1 MGPDS
6 LASDAI
12 SVYSLSS
19 IASSIS
25 FVSKPEGTSEVGGSR
40 GHQDTEK
47 PKAIYPQRVSLPQS
61 NFSTQARA
69 GPSKDEE
76 EYEGFSIVSNEPLA
90 VYQESPGMFSTDHSL
105 SQTGEV
111 RGSVNF
117 KHSISSPNSPGKMTL
132 IPSPNSPFQKV
143 GKRTG
148 SDIGE
153 SDHSSTETDSTVKS
167 QEEGNGPKLD
177 PQVLAQKILQETQS
191 HLLAVEHLQ
200 CVGSSRCPHQPGRSS
215 SLDEETA
222 SPSRVATFRS
232 SETSAFSRPLCSSIK
247 SQPSPTPVRPEL
259 LLGSSSLQTSSS
271 GDNSP
276 SPSKMSTKESARQLS
291 LSLDSCRPVADQPV
305 FRLKYPSSPYSA
317 HISRSPQNISPS
329 SGHRSPADS
338 TPSPALSYSSASSAR
353 SSPANPPALDKLKM
367 AAIDGKVQAIH
378 NLKMFWQNVP
388 QQPPGPM
395 RNSHSSSGKASKRDV
410 LSLLNLSPRRSK
422 EEATDKLELKDL
434 SAPCAL
440 LQKNSPNGRRPPADS
455 SSALES
461 SYPIRLPSGNGY
473 KFLSPGRFFPS
484 SKC

>member
-1 MGPDS
+1 MS
-6 LASDAI
+6 
-12 SVYSLSS
+12 
-19 IASSIS
+19 
-25 FVSKPEGTSEVGGSR
+25 EGGGSR
-40 GHQDTEK
+40 GHQDSER
-47 PKAIYPQRVSLPQS
+47 PKALYPQRVSLPQS
-61 NFSTQARA
+61 HFSAQARA

-76 EYEGFSIVSNEPLA
+76 DYEGFSIVSNEPLA
-90 VYQESPGMFSTDHSL
+90 GYQESPGIFSTDHSL
-105 SQTGEV
+105 PQIREV
-111 RGSVNF
+111 RSSVNF
-117 KHSISSPNSPGKMTL
+117 KHSLSSPNSPGKMAL

-143 GKRTG
+143 GKRAG
-148 SDIGE
+148 SDVAE
-153 SDHSSTETDSTVKS
+153 SDHSSSETDSTIKS
-167 QEEGNGPKLD
+167 YQEGNSSELD
-177 PQVLAQKILQETQS
+177 PQALAQKILQETQS

-200 CVGSSRCPHQPGRSS
+200 CGSSHRCPHQLGRSS
-215 SLDEETA
+215 SLDDGTA
-222 SPSRVATFRS
+222 SPSRVTTFRS

-247 SQPSPTPVRPEL
+247 SRPSPTPVRPEL
-259 LLGSSSLQTSSS
+259 LLKSSSLRTSSS
-271 GDNSP
+271 GHNSP
-276 SPSKMSTKESARQLS
+276 SPSETSTKESGRQPS
-291 LSLDSCRPVADQPV
+291 PSLDSCGPVADQPV

-388 QQPPGPM
+388 QQPSGPM
-395 RNSHSSSGKASKRDV
+395 RSSHGSAGKASKRDV

-440 LQKNSPNGRRPPADS
+440 LQNSPNGRRPPADT